1 MGDDLSYGLNTLGP
15 LCLWQCFYP
24 SMFCNIV
31 TFIFMIRYQMLVTFS
46 FWSRI
51 ASHESPAVA
60 MTSAITAPPPMAVIQ
75 KFEFHATSFSRTLR
89 Y

>member
-1 MGDDLSYGLNTLGP
+1 MGDDLSYV
-15 LCLWQCFYP
+15 FYT

-75 KFEFHATSFSRTLR
+75 KFEFHATSFSRALR
-89 Y
+89 S

>member
-1 MGDDLSYGLNTLGP
+1 
-15 LCLWQCFYP
+15 
-24 SMFCNIV
+24 
-31 TFIFMIRYQMLVTFS
+31 MLVTFS

-89 Y
+89 S